1 MINSET
7 QDWSN
12 GKTTTLYLMR
22 HGECEGGQILRGQ
35 TDVALSDTGKVQM
48 KRAIGQLNS
57 DLNSE
62 LNSDLNSGL
71 DLEIEIVFEQV
82 ICSPL
87 RRCSEFALSLY
98 LEKGI
103 PLKMEDGLK
112 EIDFGDWDGETLD
125 SLYQTS
131 ADMIE
136 MYWKNPWAFT
146 PPNGESMQAFEAR
159 VNQSW
164 DSILS
169 QYSGQTLLLVT
180 HGGVIRH
187 LMSRALGVTGVVGF
201 YTQLALAYASIVK
214 ITVYTSAQGEHFTKL
229 HWD

>member
-1 MINSET
+1 MVKSET

-12 GKTTTLYLMR
+12 GKTTNLYLMR

-35 TDVALSDTGKVQM
+35 TDVALSALGKTRM
-48 KRAIGQLNS
+48 KQAIEQ
-57 DLNSE
+57 
-62 LNSDLNSGL
+62 L
-71 DLEIEIVFEQV
+71 DLDPEFDRETGFEQV

-87 RRCSEFALSLY
+87 RRCSEFALSIY

-112 EIDFGDWDGETLD
+112 EIDFGDWDGETLET
-125 SLYQTS
+125 LYENS
-131 ADMIE
+131 ADVIE

-146 PPNGESMQAFEAR
+146 PPNGETMQAFESR
-159 VNQSW
+159 VNKSW
-164 DSILS
+164 DSIVS
-169 QYSGQTLLLVT
+169 QYAGQTLLLVT

-187 LMSRALGVTGVVGF
+187 LMSKALGATGVAGF

-214 ITVYTSAQGEHFTKL
+214 ITVYSSPQGEHFTKL
-229 HWD
+229 HWG

>member
-1 MINSET
+1 
-7 QDWSN
+7 
-12 GKTTTLYLMR
+12 MR

-35 TDVALSDTGKVQM
+35 TDVALSALGKTQM
-48 KRAIGQLNS
+48 KHAIEQLGLS
-57 DLNSE
+57 SE
-62 LNSDLNSGL
+62 FSQEFEDETGL
-71 DLEIEIVFEQV
+71 EQV

-103 PLKMEDGLK
+103 PLKMEEGLK
-112 EIDFGDWDGETLD
+112 EVDFGDWDGETLE
-125 SLYQTS
+125 SLYQTN
-131 ADMIE
+131 ADLIE
-136 MYWKNPWAFT
+136 RYWKNPWAFT
-146 PPNGESMQAFEAR
+146 PPNGETMQAFEAR

-169 QYSGQTLLLVT
+169 QYAGQTLLLVT

-187 LMSRALGVTGVVGF
+187 LMSRALGATGVAGF

-214 ITVYTSAQGEHFTKL
+214 ITVYSSPQGEHFTKL
-229 HWD
+229 HWG

>member
-1 MINSET
+1 MEESET

-12 GKTTTLYLMR
+12 GKTTSLYLMR
-22 HGECEGGQILRGQ
+22 HGECEGGDILRGQ
-35 TDVALSDTGKVQM
+35 TDVALSQLGKEQM
-48 KRAIGQLNS
+48 QQALA
-57 DLNSE
+57 
-62 LNSDLNSGL
+62 GL
-71 DLEIEIVFEQV
+71 DIEFEQV

-112 EIDFGDWDGETLD
+112 EIDFGDWDGETLETLFQQSSSVLD
-125 SLYQTS
+125 
-131 ADMIE
+131 

-146 PPNGESMQAFEAR
+146 PPNGEAMQEFEAR
-159 VNQSW
+159 VNQGW
-164 DSILS
+164 ERIIS

-187 LMSRALGVTGVVGF
+187 LMSKALGATGVAGF
-201 YTQLALAYASIVK
+201 YTQLALDYACVVK
-214 ITVYTSAQGEHFTKL
+214 ITVYSSAQGELFTKL
-229 HWD
+229 HWGANGN